1 MCSEGGSEAG
11 SEGCAKVSIINIS
24 ASPAG
29 IKKVNHVEW
38 GKKEGRIED

>member
-1 MCSEGGSEAG
+1 MSNEFQSAIL
-11 SEGCAKVSIINIS
+11 SIPCMFKYS